1 MLRTQG
7 GEDELIETAG
17 IKLNSRNIPQLLK
30 VKVNSV
36 QQRRPYPQ
44 TPKTPGGGGSGRQGD
59 NFQVYTLN
67 NDIWNQQF
75 E

>member
-30 VKVNSV
+30 VKCESS
-36 QQRRPYPQ
+36 PAASPPP
-44 TPKTPGGGGSGRQGD
+44 PKPREKEKGEGEK
-59 NFQVYTLN
+59 TLN
-67 NDIWNQQF
+67 IDIWNQQF

>member
-30 VKVNSV
+30 VKCESSPAASPLPPN
-36 QQRRPYPQ
+36 PQ
-44 TPKTPGGGGSGRQGD
+44 TPGKGERRRRK
-59 NFQVYTLN
+59 NF
-67 NDIWNQQF
+67 

>member
-17 IKLNSRNIPQLLK
+17 IKLNSRNIPQLLQ
-30 VKVNSV
+30 VKCESS
-36 QQRRPYPQ
+36 PAP
-44 TPKTPGGGGSGRQGD
+44 TPKPREKEKGEGEK
-59 NFQVYTLN
+59 TLN
-67 NDIWNQQF
+67 IDIWNQQF

>member
-30 VKVNSV
+30 VKCESSPAASPLPPN
-36 QQRRPYPQ
+36 PQ
-44 TPKTPGGGGSGRQGD
+44 TPGKRRKEKEKK
-59 NFQVYTLN
+59 L
-67 NDIWNQQF
+67 
-75 E
+75 